1 MKKRILMLTM
11 LVCMCFNLIGA
22 KPISA
27 IPQQDIAVEK
37 TIDNNTT
44 HNISKNH
51 TNAVIIIAAIVYIVI
66 AIVLVVYGIKGRI
79 VVYRNLLD
87 VSLCVALFA
96 ALPIVWIIFLAMFFF
111 TSRKKYYF
119 NNARYHGFYMDEC
132 FIIHCTYNTQ
142 R

>member
-1 MKKRILMLTM
+1 MKKRILMLMM

-44 HNISKNH
+44 HSISKNH

-96 ALPIVWIIFLAMFFF
+96 ALPIVWIIFLAMFFLQVERSI
-111 TSRKKYYF
+111 TLITL
-119 NNARYHGFYMDEC
+119 GIMV
-132 FIIHCTYNTQ
+132 FIWMSVLSYIAI
-142 R
+142 

>member
-1 MKKRILMLTM
+1 MKKRILMLMM

-27 IPQQDIAVEK
+27 TPQQDIAVEK

-44 HNISKNH
+44 HSISKNH

-96 ALPIVWIIFLAMFFF
+96 TLPIVWIIFLAMFFY
-111 TSRKKYYF
+111 K
-119 NNARYHGFYMDEC
+119 
-132 FIIHCTYNTQ
+132 
-142 R
+142 